1 MAIIVGID
9 EAGYGPLLG
18 PLVITSVAFQV
29 PEDKLRAN
37 MWKLLENAVG
47 KQKRKLAGRLLITDS
62 KKAYSKSK
70 GILHLRRSVLAALAC
85 CDGAGLPSTTTEL
98 IDRLCPEVGG
108 RLEWYPWY
116 QNLSERDLGANKTD
130 IQIAGQVLYE
140 TLKGQQMKLI
150 DMSSRCLDV
159 GYYNKMVKVVKN
171 KASVSFTA
179 VCGLINDIFA
189 KTCELDGETLQV
201 IVDRQGG
208 RSRYQRVLARMFPE
222 MEIAIIKEDNSISS
236 YELCSGDRRMR
247 IHFPIKADDNFM
259 VVALASMASKY
270 LREVLM
276 ESLNRY
282 FIDLYKSGDNGEL
295 KPTAG
300 YWTDGLRFIKDIES
314 NIGQLGTE
322 RAKLVRSR

>member
-18 PLVITSVAFQV
+18 PLVITSVAFRL
-29 PEDKLRAN
+29 PEEKLRSD

-62 KKAYSKSK
+62 KKAYSRSQ
-70 GILHLRRSVLAALAC
+70 GVLHLRRSVLAALAC
-85 CDGAGLPSTTTEL
+85 CDGKLLPSTTTEL
-98 IDRLCPEVGG
+98 IDRLCPTAAG

-116 QNLSERDLGANKTD
+116 QNLSEHDLDANKAD
-130 IQIAGQVLYE
+130 IQIAAQVLAA
-140 TLKGQQMKLI
+140 TLKGRQMELI

-159 GYYNKMVKVVKN
+159 GYYNKMVKAVKN
-171 KASVSFTA
+171 KASVSFTS
-179 VCGLINDIFA
+179 VCSLINDIFA
-189 KTCELDGETLQV
+189 KTCDLDGETLQI

-222 MEIAIIKEDNSISS
+222 MEIAIIKEDNSNSS
-236 YELCSGDRRMR
+236 YELCCGDRRMR

-259 VVALASMASKY
+259 AVALASMASKY

-276 ESLNRY
+276 ESLNRH
-282 FIDLYKSGDNGEL
+282 FINLYKSGDSGEL

-300 YWTDGLRFIKDIES
+300 YWTDGLRFINDIETK
-314 NIGQLGTE
+314 IGQLGQE